1 MSVYIMLMN
10 YTEQGIGNM
19 KGSPKRADAARFLA
33 KSCGAELKDLYLTMG
48 EYDLIGIVEAEK
60 DDAVAKF
67 ALALGSI
74 GNVRSTTLKAFTEQE
89 YRNIVETLP

>member
-1 MSVYIMLMN
+1 
-10 YTEQGIGNM
+10 
-19 KGSPKRADAARFLA
+19 
-33 KSCGAELKDLYLTMG
+33 MG
-48 EYDLIGIVEAEK
+48 EYDLIATVEAEK
-60 DDAVAKF
+60 DDAVARF

>member
-1 MSVYIMLMN
+1 MSIYIMLMN
-10 YTEQGIGNM
+10 YTEQGIRNI

-33 KSCGAELKDLYLTMG
+33 KSCGAELKDLHLTLG

>member
-1 MSVYIMLMN
+1 MSIYIMLMN
-10 YTEQGIGNM
+10 YTEQGIRNI

-33 KSCGAELKDLYLTMG
+33 KSCGAELKDLHLTLG

-89 YRNIVETLP
+89 YRNIIETLP

>member
-1 MSVYIMLMN
+1 MSIYIMLMN
-10 YTEQGIGNM
+10 YTEQGIRNI
-19 KGSPKRADAARFLA
+19 KGSPKRADAARVLA
-33 KSCGAELKDLYLTMG
+33 KSCGAEVKDLHLTMG

-60 DDAVAKF
+60 DDAVARF

-89 YRNIVETLP
+89 YRNIIETLP

>member
-1 MSVYIMLMN
+1 MSIYIMLMN
-10 YTEQGIGNM
+10 FTEQGIRNI
-19 KGSPKRADAARFLA
+19 KGSPKRADTARFLA
-33 KSCGAELKDLYLTMG
+33 KSCGAELKHLYLTMG
-48 EYDLIGIVEAEK
+48 EYDLIATVEAEE
-60 DDAVAKF
+60 DDAVARF

>member
-1 MSVYIMLMN
+1 MSIYVMMMN
-10 YTEQGIGNM
+10 YTEQGIQNI

-60 DDAVAKF
+60 DDAVARF

-89 YRNIVETLP
+89 YRNIIDTLP